1 MQIADNIY
9 STHILEDP
17 NTFGAMHPGGT
28 QIYFVGDP
36 NDNMVMIDSGS
47 LTGPGLAR
55 YWTTTPSWG
64 DLECR
69 RYW

>member
-28 QIYFVGDP
+28 QIYL
-36 NDNMVMIDSGS
+36 S
-47 LTGPGLAR
+47 LIHI
-55 YWTTTPSWG
+55 
-64 DLECR
+64 
-69 RYW
+69 